1 MGAISVT
8 VSGNTDNID
17 RFLKNMQANT
27 MFDALDVFGQQGVAA
42 LETATPRDTGVAA
55 GSWYYDIVKTAGGA
69 TIAWKNFDSVNG
81 VPIVIL
87 LQYGHRTGTG
97 GWVEGRDF
105 INPALN
111 RVFINAINEVWKAVQ
126 S

>member
-8 VSGNTDNID
+8 VSGNTDNLD

-69 TIAWKNFDSVNG
+69 TIAWKNFDAVNG

>member
-8 VSGNTDNID
+8 VSGNTDNLD

-55 GSWYYDIVKTAGGA
+55 GSWYYDIRKTAGGA
-69 TIAWKNFDSVNG
+69 TIAWKNYDTVNG